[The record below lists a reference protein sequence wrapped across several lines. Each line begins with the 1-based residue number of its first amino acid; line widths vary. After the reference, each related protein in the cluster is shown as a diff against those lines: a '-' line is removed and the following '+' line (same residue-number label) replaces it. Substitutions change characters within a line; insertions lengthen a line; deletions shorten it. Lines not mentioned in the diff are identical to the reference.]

1 MITDKDGNHVD
12 LDALEEK
19 ARGLYTLMLEI
30 QELGIVP
37 EWRTNPGINLVI
49 ELRRMIDDAR
59 QTVSHS
65 HTSVTLR

>member
-19 ARGLYTLMLEI
+19 ARDLYTLMLEI

-37 EWRTNPGINLVI
+37 EWRTNPGINLAI
-49 ELRRMIDDAR
+49 ELRKIINDAR
-59 QTVSHS
+59 QTVNHA
-65 HTSVTLR
+65 HTSATLR